1 MRRRRRYAAVLLL
14 ALLGASA
21 DATAA
26 ERIVTLAPHL
36 AELVCAAGACNELV
50 GVSARSDYPAE
61 VLQKPQIGDASALNL
76 EAILALKPTLILAWD
91 GGTPVDRSAR
101 LRRLGL
107 RVENIATRHLD
118 DIANALIQIGHWTG
132 HADTAE
138 HAAATFRAELDAL
151 RREHQGDHRLQV
163 VFQIETAPAYTI
175 NRDSPIS
182 EMITLCGGDNVF
194 ADLPKLAQPVGAEAM
209 LARQPDVVLYGD
221 DESPAAIARYW
232 QRLPSRPPPQL
243 QAVPADTIT
252 RATPRA
258 LDGARA
264 ICAALRNTRKTH

>member
-1 MRRRRRYAAVLLL
+1 LLRAAALLL
-14 ALLGASA
+14 ALGASIE
-21 DATAA
+21 ATAA

-36 AELVCAAGACNELV
+36 AELVCAAGACDELV
-50 GVSARSDYPAE
+50 GVSARSDYPVE
-61 VLQKPQIGDASALNL
+61 VQKKPQIGDASALNL

-101 LRRLGL
+101 LRQLGL
-107 RVENIATRHLD
+107 RVENVATRHLD
-118 DIANALIQIGHWTG
+118 DIASALIEIGRWTG
-132 HADTAE
+132 HTDTAE
-138 HAAATFRAELDAL
+138 RAAATFRADLNAL
-151 RREHQGDHRLQV
+151 RREHQDDQRLRV

-221 DESPAAIARYW
+221 DESPEAIARYW
-232 QRLPSRPPPQL
+232 QRLPGRNPPRL
-243 QAVPADTIT
+243 QSVPADTIA
-252 RATPRA
+252 RAIPRA

-264 ICAALRNTRKTH
+264 ICAALRDTRKRR